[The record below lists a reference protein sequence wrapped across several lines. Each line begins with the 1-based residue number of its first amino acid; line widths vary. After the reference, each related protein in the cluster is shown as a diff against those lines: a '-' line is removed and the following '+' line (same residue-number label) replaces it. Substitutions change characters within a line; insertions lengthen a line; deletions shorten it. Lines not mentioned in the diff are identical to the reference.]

1 MKGNKISVLAMTI
14 VCALLSA
21 SCSSG
26 KQPAANGA
34 DSGGKVAELQPVT
47 LTFYTR
53 TVLDDFELYVN
64 RFVQKKFPHVTLKV
78 VENKQGTR
86 IEELVAAGDIP
97 DIIWEG
103 LTNIGTLV
111 DLKVPADLTP
121 LAQRYGFKFD
131 KYDPKMLDTIKSYAP
146 KSEIYYLPYNVLAFA
161 LHYNKDIFDKFG
173 VPYPKEN
180 MTWNEAI
187 ELGKKLNRSDGG
199 LTYVGLRPPLD
210 INRMQSQLSL
220 AYVDP
225 ATEKA
230 VVHTDKWKK
239 LFETFKSTYGTP
251 GQPVVKSFFEARDE
265 FLNKRTVAML
275 PDILLLQNSE
285 MPKLESD
292 GFRWDFVTYPSF
304 EDKPGIGPGVFSD
317 GFVIPNGSK
326 NQDLAFQIAAYL
338 STDPEV
344 QMEAGKNGRLTA
356 TNDKKLLEQAFD
368 NNPAAKGKNV
378 KSVVSQNYPEPYA
391 TSSYHTAARAI
402 VNGRLLDYVNGKSDV
417 NTLLQQAEEQVN
429 KKVGEMKAAK

>member
-146 KSEIYYLPYNVLAFA
+146 KGEIYYLPYNVLAFA

-187 ELGKKLNRSDGG
+187 
-199 LTYVGLRPPLD
+199 
-210 INRMQSQLSL
+210 
-220 AYVDP
+220 
-225 ATEKA
+225 
-230 VVHTDKWKK
+230 
-239 LFETFKSTYGTP
+239 
-251 GQPVVKSFFEARDE
+251 
-265 FLNKRTVAML
+265 
-275 PDILLLQNSE
+275 
-285 MPKLESD
+285 
-292 GFRWDFVTYPSF
+292 
-304 EDKPGIGPGVFSD
+304 
-317 GFVIPNGSK
+317 
-326 NQDLAFQIAAYL
+326 
-338 STDPEV
+338 
-344 QMEAGKNGRLTA
+344 
-356 TNDKKLLEQAFD
+356 
-368 NNPAAKGKNV
+368 
-378 KSVVSQNYPEPYA
+378 
-391 TSSYHTAARAI
+391 
-402 VNGRLLDYVNGKSDV
+402 
-417 NTLLQQAEEQVN
+417 
-429 KKVGEMKAAK
+429 